1 VTDAERGPGSDRIR
15 VVGSLNVDVTLQVG
29 RLPGAGETILARGR
43 ALAFGGKGG
52 NQAVAI
58 ATLGGQVDFIGAVGD
73 DADGTRYLDHLR
85 SRGVHVDGTEVVR
98 GAETGT
104 AVILVDDTGENVIVV
119 DPGANAVLDADR
131 VAEQLRGR
139 SAGVTMAQLEVPVAA
154 LESAAATLPAD
165 ETLIL
170 NPAPMPP
177 DPASLAAVLAR
188 TDVLVP
194 NRSELGQLAGREEPR
209 RLDDVDA
216 CIELIDFKGAVVVT
230 LGADGA
236 VVYEPGSPRQHQ
248 PAPRVDPVD
257 TSGAGD
263 AFCGALALALS
274 RGYGLDRATRWAV
287 DVASLST
294 TLAGAQ
300 LPADFTAPSLGA
312 GLSA

>member
-15 VVGSLNVDVTLQVG
+15 VVGSLNVDVTLRVG

-104 AVILVDDTGENVIVV
+104 AVILVDDSGENLIVV
-119 DPGANAVLDADR
+119 APGANAVLDADR

-177 DPASLAAVLAR
+177 DPTTLAAVLAR

-209 RLDDVDA
+209 TVDEVDA
-216 CIELIDFKGAVVVT
+216 CVAQIDFKGADVVT

-236 VVYEPGSPRQHQ
+236 VVYEPGTPPHHESA
-248 PAPRVDPVD
+248 PAVQPVD

-274 RGYGLDRATRWAV
+274 RGGSLNQAARWAV
-287 DVASLST
+287 DVASRST
-294 TLAGAQ
+294 ERVGAQ
-300 LPADFTAPSLGA
+300 LPPDFTAPALPIG
-312 GLSA
+312 GSA